1 MSDFSAEEV
10 KPEEA
15 PEVAAEAAVEASVE
29 APAEEVALD
38 PTLKS
43 MPQPQPEEVA
53 EKKADK
59 KASKKPA
66 PAGKSYKR
74 GDAGKDIRTIQQY
87 LNANG
92 FTCPETGIFCVH
104 THDAVKKF
112 QKSLGVAEDGVISS
126 DMISIAK

>member
-10 KPEEA
+10 KPEEVA
-15 PEVAAEAAVEASVE
+15 EVAAEVVAEAPVEAITE
-29 APAEEVALD
+29 LPE
-38 PTLKS
+38 PK
-43 MPQPQPEEVA
+43 PEEAVAKKA
-53 EKKADK
+53 EKKVAK
-59 KASKKPA
+59 KA

-74 GDAGKDIRTIQQY
+74 GDAGQNIRTIQQY

-92 FTCPETGIFCVH
+92 FSCPETGIFCIH

-112 QKSLGVAEDGVISS
+112 QKSLGLEEDGIISE